1 VSEQDEHEM
10 TGDLAEDAW
19 REHAETVHRF
29 LRRRESIADPDGR
42 AALVAFERIGD
53 GIALQHKR
61 NAP

>member
-1 VSEQDEHEM
+1 MIEDEETEL

-19 REHAETVHRF
+19 RIHAETVHRF
-29 LRRRESIADPDGR
+29 LRRREHMEDPDGK

-61 NAP
+61 SKR